1 MPCVTSCVWCNIA
14 QLLFLVAHISA
25 TFSDAITT
33 SELIVALS
41 SNLLSHGLN
50 NVACAIQVSC
60 VKRQKWE
67 VGVERWHVSNL
78 IPVACSLRT
87 AVPGAIVRPHK
98 YGNCCEKEGQLL
110 SVGVVYY
117 LRVISD
123 FPWQLFTPRVLC
135 FSLPPFLPAPEKL
148 LLFVMMFCLPAAS
161 AHSLPPPTHKP
172 CPLNLLFFDHNAE
185 KNLVPVSIS
194 SPVTPQATKENHF
207 HFFYSILHFHLSIRA
222 KLSQGLL
229 FIWLYISWC
238 HLNHCL
244 VVSL

>member
-1 MPCVTSCVWCNIA
+1 MDAVLNDIVRLSLPTPGRTFT
-14 QLLFLVAHISA
+14 LIS
-25 TFSDAITT
+25 TFSFHRPLHHSIP
-33 SELIVALS
+33 
-41 SNLLSHGLN
+41 SH
-50 NVACAIQVSC
+50 S
-60 VKRQKWE
+60 
-67 VGVERWHVSNL
+67 
-78 IPVACSLRT
+78 P
-87 AVPGAIVRPHK
+87 
-98 YGNCCEKEGQLL
+98 
-110 SVGVVYY
+110 
-117 LRVISD
+117 
-123 FPWQLFTPRVLC
+123 

-172 CPLNLLFFDHNAE
+172 CPLNLLFFDHKAE

-222 KLSQGLL
+222 KLSQGML
-229 FIWLYISWC
+229 FMWLYISRC

>member
-1 MPCVTSCVWCNIA
+1 MSCTESQTCSS
-14 QLLFLVAHISA
+14 L
-25 TFSDAITT
+25 TPMDAV
-33 SELIVALS
+33 LDD
-41 SNLLSHGLN
+41 
-50 NVACAIQVSC
+50 
-60 VKRQKWE
+60 
-67 VGVERWHVSNL
+67 
-78 IPVACSLRT
+78 
-87 AVPGAIVRPHK
+87 IVR
-98 YGNCCEKEGQLL
+98 L
-110 SVGVVYY
+110 SLPSPG
-117 LRVISD
+117 RTIT
-123 FPWQLFTPRVLC
+123 LFNAFSFHWPLHHSIPSHSP

-161 AHSLPPPTHKP
+161 AHSLPPPPTHKP

-207 HFFYSILHFHLSIRA
+207 HFFYSILHFHLSICA